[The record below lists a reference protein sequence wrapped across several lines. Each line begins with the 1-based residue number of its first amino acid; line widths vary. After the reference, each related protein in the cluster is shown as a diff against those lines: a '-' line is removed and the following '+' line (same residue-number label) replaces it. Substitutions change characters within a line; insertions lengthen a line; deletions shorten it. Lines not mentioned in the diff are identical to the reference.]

1 MVETAIGLV
10 ESRGQAGLVHATDAM
25 SKAGRVD
32 FLRQEHIGSGY
43 VTTMVTGAVGAVR
56 AAVDAG
62 ATAAKETGELL
73 VAHVIPRLHPVVRD
87 VCLDWKLPNPDIPP
101 YEALGLVET
110 VGFVG
115 LIEAADAG
123 IKAADISITNYFTVG
138 SGLATVAFRGSTA
151 EVQAAISA
159 AGASAKEITTVK
171 TMHTIPSPHPH
182 LFGNFKLGSAPADDP
197 GPGEGGR
204 ALGFLETRGIA
215 ALIEGTDAGLKAAGV
230 SLIDWKRIGGGYVTS
245 LFQGD
250 VSAIR
255 AATDAGAAAA
265 KKVGELRTV
274 NVIPS
279 AVEELFPVGVSRA

>member
-10 ESRGQAGLVHATDAM
+10 ETRGQAGLVHATDAM
-25 SKAGRVD
+25 NKAGRVD

-62 ATAAKETGELL
+62 ALAAKETGELL

-87 VCLDWKLPNPDIPP
+87 VCLDWKLPEPDIPP

-138 SGLATVAFRGSTA
+138 SGLATVTFRGSTA
-151 EVQAAISA
+151 EVQAAVSA
-159 AGASAKEITTVK
+159 AGTAAKEITTVK

-182 LFGNFKLGSAPADDP
+182 LFGTFKLGSAPADDT

-204 ALGFLETRGIA
+204 ALGFIETRGLA

-265 KKVGELRTV
+265 RKVGELRTV

-279 AVEELFPVGVSRA
+279 AVEELFPTGTLRG

>member
-1 MVETAIGLV
+1 MVESAIGLV
-10 ESRGQAGLVHATDAM
+10 ETRGHAGLVHATDAM
-25 SKAGRVD
+25 NKAGRVD
-32 FLRQEHIGSGY
+32 FLRQEHIGSGF

-62 ATAAKETGELL
+62 AMAAKETGELL
-73 VAHVIPRLHPVVRD
+73 VAHVIPRLHPVVRE
-87 VCLDWKLPNPDIPP
+87 VCLDWKLPEPDIPP
-101 YEALGLVET
+101 YEALGMVET
-110 VGFVG
+110 VGYVG

-123 IKAADISITNYFTVG
+123 IKAADISITNYFTIG
-138 SGLATVAFRGSTA
+138 GGLAMVAFRGSTA
-151 EVQAAISA
+151 EVQAAVSA
-159 AGASAKEITTVK
+159 AGTAAKEIATVK
-171 TMHTIPSPHPH
+171 TVHTIPSPHPH
-182 LFGNFKLGSAPADDP
+182 LFGTFKLGSPAADDP

-204 ALGFLETRGIA
+204 SLGFIECKGLA

-230 SLIDWKRIGGGYVTS
+230 SLIDWKKIGGSFVTS

-265 KKVGELRTV
+265 KKVGELRAV

-279 AVEELFPVGVSRA
+279 AVEELFPAGASRN